1 MAVNNNTIMAKAWLA
16 GTNDFQQRIPDPTVS
31 GIKATMDALFQPM
44 NQMYFNQFM
53 DILVN
58 RIGFTYVRQQA
69 YKNPLAV
76 FKGSK
81 LTYGSTIQ
89 EIAPKWIK
97 AHSYDDETETL
108 LKLHRPEA
116 EVWYHSQNRRDQYPI
131 SINVDE
137 LRTAFTDEQGLNK
150 LVASIMTTPQNSDEY
165 DEYLI
170 MKQLIAEYEKRWGFY
185 KVKLSAAPHDDA
197 TGKELLTDLQT
208 FGGKLQFPSS
218 VYTGTSIP
226 VFAKPDELVLL
237 VTPETQA
244 SLNVNTLAALFNVD
258 LAQVR
263 YRTVIVDEFPI
274 PGAVALLTT
283 EDFFVCSDT
292 LYNTT
297 SFWNPQTLS
306 TNYYLNHWGVYSISP
321 FVPAILFTT
330 DAATVTPTVTQK
342 VTGLTLA
349 AEKDAMK
356 PGESQQLTVK
366 LEGTITPETPDVY
379 VAPNAATFEVSAKS
393 STGESV
399 DLNAR
404 TRVDQYGVLHFQKT
418 GLPAGAV
425 VTVKATAAYTNPSG
439 ETTPFT
445 ATKAITV
452 TADTAAA
459 STSGETNP
467 HSTDANYNGTH

>member
-16 GTNDFQQRIPDPTVS
+16 GTNEFQQRIPDPTIA

-44 NQMYFNQFM
+44 NGQFFNQFM
-53 DILVN
+53 DILIN

-69 YKNPLAV
+69 YKNPLSV
-76 FKGSK
+76 FKGTK

-97 AHSYDDETETL
+97 AHSYDDEAETL

-116 EVWYHSQNRRDQYPI
+116 EVWYHSQNRKDQYSI
-131 SINVDE
+131 SVNVDE

-150 LVASIMTTPQNSDEY
+150 LVASIMTTPQNADQY
-165 DEYLI
+165 DEYQI
-170 MKQLIAEYEKRWGFY
+170 MKQLIGEYESRWGFY
-185 KVKLSAAPHDDA
+185 KFKLSEKPHDDM
-197 TGKELLTDLQT
+197 TGKELLTALQT

-226 VFAKPDELVLL
+226 VFAKPEELVLL

-244 SLNVNTLAALFNVD
+244 SLNVNTLSALFNVD

-263 YRTVIVDEFPI
+263 YRTVIIDEFPI
-274 PGAVALLTT
+274 AGAVALLTT

-292 LYNTT
+292 LFNTT

-306 TNYYLNHWGVYSISP
+306 TTYFLNHWGVYSVSP

-330 DAATVTPTVTQK
+330 DEATTTPTITQT
-342 VTGLTLA
+342 VSGITLE

-356 PGESQQLTVK
+356 AGESQQLTVK
-366 LEGTITPETPDVY
+366 LTGTISPETPDVF
-379 VAPNAATFEVSAKS
+379 VSPDAATYEVVAKDAE
-393 STGESV
+393 GEPV
-399 DLNAR
+399 ALNSR
-404 TRVDQYGVLHFQKT
+404 TRVDNYGVLHVQRT
-418 GLPAGAV
+418 GLKAGDV
-425 VTVKATAAYTNPSG
+425 LTVEATSAYTNPSG
-439 ETTPFT
+439 ATVGYT
-445 ATKAITV
+445 ATKEITI
-452 TADTAAA
+452 
-459 STSGETNP
+459 S
-467 HSTDANYNGTH
+467 

>member
-1 MAVNNNTIMAKAWLA
+1 MAVNNSTIMAKAWLA
-16 GTNDFQQRIPDPTVS
+16 GTNDFQQRIPDPTIN

-44 NQMYFNQFM
+44 NQQYFNQFM

-58 RIGFTYVRQQA
+58 RIGFVYVRQQA
-69 YKNPLAV
+69 YKNPLSV
-76 FKGSK
+76 FKGTK

-97 AHSYDDETETL
+97 AHSYEDDDETL

-131 SINVDE
+131 SVNVDE

-165 DEYLI
+165 DEFQI

-185 KVKLSAAPHDDA
+185 KFKLSDRPHDDA
-197 TGKELLTDLQT
+197 TGKELLTALQT

-226 VFAKPDELVLL
+226 VFAKPEELVLL

-244 SLNVNTLAALFNVD
+244 SLNVNTLSALFNVD
-258 LAQVR
+258 LAQVK
-263 YRTVIVDEFPI
+263 YRTVLVDEFPI
-274 PGAVALLTT
+274 AGAVALLTT

-297 SFWNPQTLS
+297 SFWNPQTLA
-306 TNYYLNHWGVYSISP
+306 TNYYLNHWGVYSVSP

-330 DAATVTPTVTQK
+330 DSATVTPTVTQK
-342 VTGLTLA
+342 VTGLALT

-356 PGESQQLTVK
+356 AGDSQQLTVK
-366 LEGTITPETPDVY
+366 LEGTITPETPDIFVS
-379 VAPNAATFEVSAKS
+379 PNAATFEVTAKS
-393 STGESV
+393 STGDPV

-418 GLPAGAV
+418 GLAAGTV

-439 ETTPFT
+439 ETQPFT

-452 TADTAAA
+452 A
-459 STSGETNP
+459 E
-467 HSTDANYNGTH
+467 

>member
-1 MAVNNNTIMAKAWLA
+1 MAQNNSTIMAKAWLA

-44 NQMYFNQFM
+44 NAQYYNQFM

-97 AHSYDDETETL
+97 AHSYEDDSETL

-131 SINVDE
+131 SVNVDE
-137 LRTAFTDEQGLNK
+137 LRTAFTDEYGLNN
-150 LVASIMTTPQNSDEY
+150 LVASVMQAPQNADEY
-165 DEYLI
+165 DEFCI
-170 MKQLIAEYEKRWGFY
+170 MKQLIGEYDHKWGFY
-185 KVKLSAAPHDDA
+185 REHLSAAPHDTE
-197 TGKELLTDLQT
+197 TGKELLTKLQT
-208 FGGKLQFPSS
+208 LGGKVQFPSAR
-218 VYTGTSIP
+218 YNGTTIP
-226 VFAKPDELVLL
+226 VFAKPEELVLI

-244 SLNVNTLAALFNVD
+244 SLNVQTLAALFNVD
-258 LAQVR
+258 LAKVN
-263 YRTVIVDEFPI
+263 YRTVLIDEFPI
-274 PGAVALLTT
+274 ANAVALLTT

-297 SFWNPQTLS
+297 SFWNPQTLA
-306 TNYYLNHWGVYSISP
+306 TNYYLNHWGVYSVSP

-330 DAATVTPTVTQK
+330 DDATTTPTVTQA
-342 VTGLTLA
+342 VTGIQLSGP
-349 AEKDAMK
+349 ESMK
-356 PGESQQLTVK
+356 AGESAQLNVK
-366 LEGTITPETPDVY
+366 LQGTITPETEGID
-379 VAPNAATFEVSAKS
+379 VAPDAATYTVSAKN
-393 STGESV
+393 GETPV
-399 DLNAR
+399 QLNSR
-404 TRVDQYGVLHFQKT
+404 TRVDQYGVLHMQKS
-418 GLPAGAV
+418 GLAAGTV

-439 ETTPFT
+439 ETKSYT
-445 ATKAITV
+445 AQHNV
-452 TADTAAA
+452 TIA
-459 STSGETNP
+459 
-467 HSTDANYNGTH
+467 

>member
-1 MAVNNNTIMAKAWLA
+1 MAVNNSTIMAKAWLT
-16 GTNDFQQRIPDPTVS
+16 GTNDFQQRIPDPTIS
-31 GIKATMDALFQPM
+31 GVKATMDALFQPM
-44 NQMYFNQFM
+44 NSAYFNQFM
-53 DILVN
+53 DILIN

-69 YKNPLAV
+69 YKNPLSV
-76 FKGSK
+76 FKGTK

-97 AHSYDDETETL
+97 AHCYDDETETL

-131 SINVDE
+131 SVNIDE

-165 DEYLI
+165 DEFLI
-170 MKQLIAEYEKRWGFY
+170 MKQLIAEYERKWGFY
-185 KVKLSAAPHDDA
+185 KVKLSDKPHDDA

-208 FGGKLQFPSS
+208 YGGKLQFPSS

-226 VFAKPDELVLL
+226 VFAKPEELVLL

-244 SLNVNTLAALFNVD
+244 SLNVNTLSALFHVD
-258 LAQVR
+258 LAKVQ
-263 YRTVIVDEFPI
+263 YRTVLVDEFPI
-274 PGAVALLTT
+274 AGAVALLTT

-292 LYNTT
+292 LYTTT

-306 TNYYLNHWGVYSISP
+306 TNYYLNHWGIYSVSP

-330 DAATVTPTVTQK
+330 DDATVTPTITQN
-342 VTGLTLA
+342 VTGITLT
-349 AEKDAMK
+349 AEKDQMK
-356 PGESQQLTVK
+356 AGESQQLTVK
-366 LEGTITPETPDVY
+366 LDGTISPETPDMF
-379 VAPNAATFEVSAKS
+379 VAPNAAIFEVTAKS
-393 STGESV
+393 STGDPV

-404 TRVDQYGVLHFQKT
+404 TRVDNYGVLHFQKT

-439 ETTPFT
+439 ETAPFT
-445 ATKAITV
+445 ATKSVTV
-452 TADTAAA
+452 AA
-459 STSGETNP
+459 
-467 HSTDANYNGTH
+467 